1 MHKRLILLGTLLL
14 TITCLLFSIP
24 TAAAAPPV
32 TIYTFT
38 IEDTV
43 SAGTSR
49 YITRGLDQ
57 AVQADADAIILYINT
72 PGGLVSSTLEMIQ
85 AISASPIPV
94 ITYVQPQGAI
104 AASAGTFLL
113 LSGHAAAMAPA
124 TSCGAAMPV
133 NLTSPGQTPQAADQK
148 TINYLAGH
156 MKSLAKERGRPA
168 DLAERFVKENLT
180 LDSNEALQKGVVEY
194 LAQDTQDLLSQL
206 NGQTIQLPNGKE
218 TVLQT
223 ASAKLIDSPMN
234 NSERFVSILS
244 DPMLSM
250 IFLTTGIY
258 GLIIGFSTPGF
269 FLPEI
274 LGGICLVLG
283 LFGLGLFEINLTAA
297 LLILFGIGLIIA
309 ELFTPTYGILGV
321 SGVVSI
327 VLGILFFPLEPLMPQ
342 KWALNFRTA
351 ALGIAAVGFLL
362 VLWIVVGL
370 VNLRQHPPIHG
381 AQEFSGLQ
389 GTVLQTLNPLGQ
401 VQIQGEIW
409 QAVSEDGQ
417 EIPANTSV
425 RVKTRQGLTLI
436 VEPDKKD
443 KSE

>member
-1 MHKRLILLGTLLL
+1 MHKRFILLGTLLL
-14 TITCLLFSIP
+14 TITYLLFSIP
-24 TAAAAPPV
+24 TTTAAPPA

-49 YITRGLDQ
+49 YILRGLDQ
-57 AVQADADAIILYINT
+57 AVQADADAVIIYINT
-72 PGGLVSSTLEMIQ
+72 PGGLVASTLEMIQ
-85 AISASPIPV
+85 AISACPIPV

-133 NLTSPGQTPQAADQK
+133 NLTSIEQSPQAADQK

-180 LDSNEALQKGVVEY
+180 LDSDEALQKGVVEY
-194 LAQDTQDLLSQL
+194 LAKDTKDLLTQL
-206 NGQTIQLPNGKE
+206 DGQTIQLPNGKE
-218 TVLQT
+218 AVLPS
-223 ASAKLIDSPMN
+223 ASARLIDSPMN

-250 IFLTTGIY
+250 IFLTIGIY
-258 GLIIGFSTPGF
+258 GLIIGFSSPGF

-297 LLILFGIGLIIA
+297 LLLLFGVGLIIA
-309 ELFTPTYGILGV
+309 ELFTPTYGVLGV

-327 VLGILFFPLEPLMPQ
+327 VLGILFFPIEPLMPQ
-342 KWALNFRTA
+342 KWAVNFRTA
-351 ALGIAAVGFLL
+351 ALGIAAVGLLL
-362 VLWIVVGL
+362 VVWIVVGL
-370 VNLRQHPPIHG
+370 VNLRKHSPVHG
-381 AQEFSGLQ
+381 AQEFNGLP
-389 GTVLQTLNPLGQ
+389 GTALQTLNPLGQ
-401 VQIQGEIW
+401 VQVQGEIW
-409 QAVSEDGQ
+409 QAISEDGQ
-417 EIPANTSV
+417 EIPARTSIK
-425 RVKTRQGLTLI
+425 VKSRQGLTLV
-436 VEPDKKD
+436 VEPDD
-443 KSE
+443 NDESE